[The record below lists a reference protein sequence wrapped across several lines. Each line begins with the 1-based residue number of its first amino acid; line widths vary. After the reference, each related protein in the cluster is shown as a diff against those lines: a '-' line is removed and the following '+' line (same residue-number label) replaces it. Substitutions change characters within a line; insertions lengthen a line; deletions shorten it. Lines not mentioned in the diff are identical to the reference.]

1 MNMRNQQ
8 IIFAEVK
15 GIKVLIVEIYC

>member
-15 GIKVLIVEIYC
+15 GIKVLIVEIDC